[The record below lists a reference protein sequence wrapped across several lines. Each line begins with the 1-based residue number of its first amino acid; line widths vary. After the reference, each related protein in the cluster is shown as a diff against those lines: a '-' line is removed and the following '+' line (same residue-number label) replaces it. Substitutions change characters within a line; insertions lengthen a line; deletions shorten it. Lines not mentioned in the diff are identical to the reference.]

1 MRVASWFI
9 GILAW
14 IGPPLWAWHQM
25 AEFDEWV
32 RSQPHGAA
40 CGMPA
45 MAINFC
51 AVLASALL
59 SLLALLTGWL
69 AYRRLSPPSWPRRLE
84 LIGTACPL
92 ILAAA
97 LGIQAS
103 LVHIE

>member
-1 MRVASWFI
+1 
-9 GILAW
+9 
-14 IGPPLWAWHQM
+14 M

-32 RSQPHGAA
+32 RSQPHGVA

-45 MAINFC
+45 MAITFA

-69 AYRRLSPPSWPRRLE
+69 TYRRLSPSRSWSRRFE
-84 LIGTACPL
+84 LIGIAGPL
-92 ILAAA
+92 ILAAV

-103 LVHIE
+103 LAHIE